1 MMVQE
6 KKFDALGY
14 WEQRL
19 RVHPGISGVGYL
31 GRSPQFIEQQ
41 YRSRKQRLRLALK
54 AYGLADLAGRSVLD
68 VGSGTGIWLDFWH
81 QYGAEKV
88 VGLDFAQASVDK
100 LTVQF
105 PDDLIVR
112 ADMSE
117 KSLPLSDT
125 MRFDVISAFD
135 VLLHIVDPD
144 GFRRAIANLAR
155 HCAPGGWL
163 IISDPIIQGRG
174 YVPPHNYAEYSIV
187 RPLAEYRDILTANGF
202 VIDSVQAATVLQS
215 NPLEASNRLNFLVL
229 STWWKA
235 TGLWGRSGILSRLL
249 GPMVMK
255 GDQIACRRCRN
266 GNAPGAKVIFA
277 RKEERASND

>member
-1 MMVQE
+1 MMVKE
-6 KKFDALGY
+6 RKFDALGY

-19 RVHPGISGVGYL
+19 REYPGITGVGYL
-31 GRSPQFIEQQ
+31 GRSSQFIEHQ
-41 YRSRKQRLRLALK
+41 YRSRMHLLRLALE

-81 QYGAEKV
+81 QYGAKRV
-88 VGLDFAQASVDK
+88 VGLDFAQVSVDR
-100 LTVQF
+100 LTAKF
-105 PDDLIVR
+105 PDDLIVL

-117 KSLPLSDT
+117 IPLPLPDI

-135 VLLHIVDPD
+135 VLLHIVDPV

-163 IISDPIIQGRG
+163 IISDAIIQGGG
-174 YVPPHNYAEYSIV
+174 YIPRQNYAEYSTV
-187 RPLAEYRDILTANGF
+187 RSLAEYRNVLTANGF

-215 NPLEASNRLNFLVL
+215 NPLEASNRLNFFAL
-229 STWWKA
+229 SAWWKA
-235 TGLWGRSGILSRLL
+235 TGLWGRSEMLSRLL

-255 GDQIACRRCRN
+255 CDQIACRRCQN
-266 GNAPGAKVIFA
+266 GNAPGAKMIFA
-277 RKEERASND
+277 RKEENTGHE

>member
-19 RVHPGISGVGYL
+19 REHPGITGVGYL
-31 GRSPQFIEQQ
+31 GLSPQFLEQQ

-54 AYGLADLAGRSVLD
+54 EYGLADLAGRSVLD

-81 QYGAEKV
+81 QYGAERV

-163 IISDPIIQGRG
+163 IISDPIIQGGG
-174 YVPPHNYAEYSIV
+174 YVPPHSYAEHNIV

-202 VIDSVQAATVLQS
+202 VINSVPGCNGLTKQSSRSFKSPELPCAFHVVESDRAVGTFWDTVSFAGAYGYERRPDCLP
-215 NPLEASNRLNFLVL
+215 PLSKWECAWS
-229 STWWKA
+229 
-235 TGLWGRSGILSRLL
+235 
-249 GPMVMK
+249 
-255 GDQIACRRCRN
+255 
-266 GNAPGAKVIFA
+266 
-277 RKEERASND
+277 